1 MSNSIL
7 SEKAEETF
15 ENEEKPVKVV
25 RDIDDAEFEELYL
38 KIFGDMLE

>member
-7 SEKAEETF
+7 SAIAEETV